1 MPLFPDMDRRH
12 FDQVIVEFD
21 LDIDDF
27 EISLER
33 DSPEVKRTDSLP
45 DAGTGMVTVV
55 YKPTE
60 LSRKYRYSVVPSAE
74 VQFERELRMD
84 LFKTRQRSLPFG
96 RDRT

>member
-60 LSRKYRYSVVPSAE
+60 LSRKYRYSLLPSAE

-84 LFKTRQRSLPFG
+84 LFKTRQHSLPFG